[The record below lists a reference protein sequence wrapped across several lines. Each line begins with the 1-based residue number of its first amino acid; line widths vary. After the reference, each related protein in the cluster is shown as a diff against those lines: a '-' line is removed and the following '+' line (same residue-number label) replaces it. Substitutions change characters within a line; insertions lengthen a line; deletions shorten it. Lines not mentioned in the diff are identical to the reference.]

1 MRGQNA
7 PKTGRRRTRNDF
19 AYIHFSARF
28 PLPRRRREIII
39 YRKSESTEAGSSIR
53 FCAFFLLQAFGFS
66 GLRVTGLMAQSVRLS
81 ASCSRFFF
89 FESFSYGINFSMRQ
103 TSFSRMIV
111 DTIADQNPSCQ
122 GRGSSVQVRSA
133 QAFFIL
139 PAALSIRKAPPR
151 RRAP

>member
-89 FESFSYGINFSMRQ
+89 FESFSYGINFSMVGNLLLFESANVLYPLKRCLVKAADHAFKSDNLV
-103 TSFSRMIV
+103 TTNTVRAVWLSR
-111 DTIADQNPSCQ
+111 
-122 GRGSSVQVRSA
+122 G
-133 QAFFIL
+133 
-139 PAALSIRKAPPR
+139 
-151 RRAP
+151 